1 MSFFKKMV
9 DKFED
14 LVGDDDKKKDE
25 KKEEKKKEDKH
36 EGMLTLG
43 VSLSEV
49 NTARTICRLTSS
61 AAATKDQSFH
71 DQQAPY
77 GQQPQYN
84 NQPSYGQ
91 QPQYGQSQAY
101 GAPPPSHAPSTGGP
115 PLPPGWI
122 AQWDQN
128 SQRYYYLDQA
138 TGRTQW
144 ELPQAPQGSYPPP
157 GASKGSFPPAGAPM
171 GAPGY
176 DTRGAPGGYYSQET
190 KQVVPNADG
199 SGYKTTVEKKE
210 KKDGKG
216 GMLAAGAGGLAVG
229 AVGGAMIGHAMGM
242 HSFISSSIP
251 LFFTSPFTST
261 HPPDAALTPLQAT
274 IPTTNTAATRS
285 SPATAS
291 NPATLSSH
299 SRATT
304 KRPGLRPSKHPRLEI
319 TAPSPAATAKI

>member
-61 AAATKDQSFH
+61 AAATKDQSFQN
-71 DQQAPY
+71 QQAP
-77 GQQPQYN
+77 
-84 NQPSYGQ
+84 YGQ

-144 ELPQAPQGSYPPP
+144 ELPQPSQGSYPPP
-157 GASKGSFPPAGAPM
+157 GAPQGSFPPPGAPM

-176 DTRGAPGGYYSQET
+176 DTRSAPGGYYSQET

-199 SGYKTTVEKKE
+199 SGYKQTVEKKE

-242 HSFISSSIP
+242 YSFIASSIP
-251 LFFTSPFTST
+251 LFTVSPFTSPPFP
-261 HPPDAALTPLQAT
+261 PPDAALTPLQAK
-274 IPTTNTAATRS
+274 IPTRNTATIRS

-304 KRPGLRPSKHPRLEI
+304 KRPGLHPSKHPRLEI
-319 TAPSPAATAKI
+319 TAPCPAATAKI

>member
-61 AAATKDQSFH
+61 AAATKDQSFQN
-71 DQQAPY
+71 QQAP
-77 GQQPQYN
+77 
-84 NQPSYGQ
+84 YGQ

-144 ELPQAPQGSYPPP
+144 ELPQPPQGSYPPP
-157 GASKGSFPPAGAPM
+157 GAPQGSFPPAGAPM

-176 DTRGAPGGYYSQET
+176 DTRSAPGGYYSQET

-199 SGYKTTVEKKE
+199 SGYKATVEKKE

-229 AVGGAMIGHAMGM
+229 AVGGAMIGHAMGDDSDEEHRNYSQQPSYGQQPGYAQQPQPGYYQETGPPPLEAPPPGD
-242 HSFISSSIP
+242 HSSVSSSDRED
-251 LFFTSPFTST
+251 LAEARKDYENAS
-261 HPPDAALTPLQAT
+261 DASDREEAREDYEEAYEE
-274 IPTTNTAATRS
+274 AYD
-285 SPATAS
+285 
-291 NPATLSSH
+291 
-299 SRATT
+299 
-304 KRPGLRPSKHPRLEI
+304 
-319 TAPSPAATAKI
+319 